1 MDAMQQEI
9 PQQSQLM
16 HGQEEQG
23 EGNAPEN
30 SESGEFTVNPDQVEE
45 GIRKQLNTKQNSDL
59 SKIVDAGN
67 QLLFGKN
74 THYDVMNGLTD
85 NDDTQLADE
94 LGKGAI
100 SLASMLFKK
109 SGGTMPQELIIPAGV
124 ILLARVSEFLYKSG
138 HKINDEIFHNAVVM
152 FDSGLKQSVDP
163 TYKDKIQQAMGN
175 SGAQDQQ
182 QAPQPQRTP
191 MQTPQTQQ
199 PTGLLGG

>member
-1 MDAMQQEI
+1 MDAMQQQI
-9 PQQSQLM
+9 PAQQDQSIPVQQDQGDGNS
-16 HGQEEQG
+16 HGG
-23 EGNAPEN
+23 
-30 SESGEFTVNPDQVEE
+30 SESEGFTVNPDHVES
-45 GIRKQLNTKQNSDL
+45 GIRKQLDDKQNNSL

-67 QLLFGKN
+67 QLLFGKD

-85 NDDTQLADE
+85 DDDTKLADE

-100 SLASMLFKK
+100 SLMSMLFKK

-124 ILLARVSEFLYKSG
+124 ILLARVSEFLHKTG

-163 TYKDKIQQAMGN
+163 TYKDKVQQAMGD
-175 SGAQDQQ
+175 GGGDQQ
-182 QAPQPQRTP
+182 QPQLQPETQQP
-191 MQTPQTQQ
+191 MTQGHQ